1 MILVDPDDLVGD
13 EDAPRP
19 PAPTSRQAVGGAIA
33 AHTDLDLGR
42 PAGKQNRPAAG
53 LALLGAVIMAAGG
66 VLPWAT
72 RSFAV
77 GGSTELGWR
86 DASGELSSGLYVVL
100 LAVTVVTVAVR
111 CLAGSYSREWRLALA
126 ALGVGAVVLAA
137 VEAVRI
143 VQAMEQIDLLTRGN
157 AGLSFGPGLAVVA
170 IGGLVVLAGAG
181 AYRVGSPH

>member
-1 MILVDPDDLVGD
+1 MILVDPEELVGR
-13 EDAPRP
+13 EDVPRP
-19 PAPTSRQAVGGAIA
+19 PAPTARQAVGGAID
-33 AHTDLDLGR
+33 AHNDLDLGHA
-42 PAGKQNRPAAG
+42 AGKQNRPAAALAVLG
-53 LALLGAVIMAAGG
+53 ALLMVAGG
-66 VLPWAT
+66 LLPWAT
-72 RSFAV
+72 RSFAI
-77 GGSTELGWR
+77 GGADELGWR

-126 ALGVGAVVLAA
+126 LLGAGTVVFAA

-143 VQAMEQIDLLTRGN
+143 VQAMEQIDLLTRGS
-157 AGLSFGPGLAVVA
+157 AGLTFGPGTAVVA